1 MKVKSKHDRLADL
14 PNIGKE
20 AASWLVV
27 AGIKTPNDLFR
38 LGAVKAALRIR
49 KQRPQ
54 DPPCRSMLSGL
65 EGAIRGVRWHA
76 IPKADRD
83 KLWQEYKRRAA
94 Q

>member
-1 MKVKSKHDRLADL
+1 MEKKSDLADL

-20 AASWLVV
+20 AAEWLVK
-27 AGIKTPNDLFR
+27 AGINTTAELKKI
-38 LGAVKAALRIR
+38 GSIEAARRIR
-49 KQRPQ
+49 KLRPQ

-83 KLWQEYKRRAA
+83 KLWREYERRAA